1 MSSAGEVDAI
11 VTEARQLARLREQLP
26 AQQQQPLARA
36 AERIVAAA
44 REGRAVHLV
53 GEDLCAPLAAYLSEL
68 LMHGDEARILP
79 ARPLLP
85 AGRDVDALAR
95 AVQACVRKGDVV
107 VALATAVSP
116 GLMRAISRTR
126 LRGGTSIAL
135 LSENT
140 AHTLACDLAL
150 VVPAPR
156 AQVAHELFLALGHAL
171 QALVLQ
177 GLAALPPE
185 GGESSALEDI
195 PVSQDSFAD
204 RVIDRDLDSQ
214 LDTPITEDAAL
225 LRAAVDSL
233 AAPPTDPRGGGGF
246 AAGRRTTRAPADP
259 RGHDGRGGDG
269 RATVGSGAT
278 PAGGASFR
286 FRCGG
291 CERVVTVDP
300 RLAGKRGYCP
310 HCRIEF
316 VIPHPR
322 EAAALPP
329 PPPRPGP
336 AVAASVPPRLPE
348 PGQTAPAPQRP
359 RPGATPAGG
368 IPAPWAPQGRQKAP
382 TKERR
387 RATRVSV
394 RDAVLRWE
402 REDFPTPERPQDP
415 YSLDD
420 LSLTGLRFMGPARDL
435 KVGDIVHL
443 ALDFP
448 AYPDPVRVKAQVRR
462 VTAESDPAVST
473 VGVRFVQWVGDAE
486 VRVRRLVENV
496 QLRSVRRR

>member
-1 MSSAGEVDAI
+1 MSTDEVEA
-11 VTEARQLARLREQLP
+11 VLAEARQAARLREQLP
-26 AQQQQPLARA
+26 VQQHRPLSRA
-36 AERIVAAA
+36 AELIVSAA
-44 REGRAVHLV
+44 REGRALHLL
-53 GEDLCAPLAAYLSEL
+53 GEDLCAPLAAYLGEL
-68 LMHGDEARILP
+68 LLHGDERRILP

-85 AGRDVDALAR
+85 AGRDVDGLAR

-107 VALATAVSP
+107 LALSTQVSP

-150 VVPAPR
+150 VVPSPK
-156 AQVAHELFLALGHAL
+156 AQTAHELFLALGHAL
-171 QALVLQ
+171 QALVVA
-177 GLAALPPE
+177 GLAELPAE

-195 PVSQDSFAD
+195 PVSQDSFSD
-204 RVIDRDLDSQ
+204 RIIDRDLDSQ

-225 LRAAVDSL
+225 LQAAVDSL
-233 AAPPTDPRGGGGF
+233 AAPPTDPRGGAGF
-246 AAGRRTTRAPADP
+246 AAGR
-259 RGHDGRGGDG
+259 GRGGPLPG
-269 RATVGSGAT
+269 LGAPVPSGAAERPAPGPAGSGAT
-278 PAGGASFR
+278 FR

-291 CERVVTVDP
+291 CEKVVTVDP

-336 AVAASVPPRLPE
+336 PVPASPSPRLPE
-348 PGQTAPAPQRP
+348 PGASGPAPRGP
-359 RPGATPAGG
+359 ARVGGTPAGG
-368 IPAPWAPQGRQKAP
+368 TPAPWAPHGRQRAP

-394 RDAVLRWE
+394 RDAVLRWG
-402 REDFPTPERPQDP
+402 REDFPGTDRYHEP

-420 LSLTGLRFMGPARDL
+420 LSLTGLRFMGPTQEL

-462 VTAESDPAVST
+462 VASATAAEGPEAFT